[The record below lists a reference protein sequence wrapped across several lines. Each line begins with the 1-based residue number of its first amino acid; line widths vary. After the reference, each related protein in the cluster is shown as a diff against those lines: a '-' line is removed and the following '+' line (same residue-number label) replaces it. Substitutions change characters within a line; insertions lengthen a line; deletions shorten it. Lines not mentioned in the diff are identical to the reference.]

1 MNKSKILRWVAY
13 LSLTF
18 FWSFIFVL
26 FAYSFAQGNK
36 QWMLRILSAKIL
48 FVPII
53 VYIALLAILL
63 AIAMCLIYFFKQ
75 KGLLDPIEQ
84 QVKKIKEARVDE
96 FQPLAFNKLTKVE
109 NYHQKEI
116 IEGLNE
122 IQKQIQTMTLD
133 LQTEHQKQEL
143 LDGESKEEILEN
155 ERHRLARELHD
166 SVSQQLFAAMM
177 IMSALNETIE
187 QGANTTDFSKQIQM
201 VAKILSMAQSE
212 MRALLLHLRPIN
224 LEGRSLKQG
233 IEQLL
238 VELQSKVE
246 LKIIYDVEEVSIQP
260 SIENELFRMVQELL
274 SNTLRHAKAS
284 ELELYLNQTANQLVL
299 RIQDD
304 GVGFDTSKKKAGSYG
319 LLNVKE
325 RISSVGGTVKI
336 ISIPNQGTSIE
347 IKIPLID
354 NEVRK

>member
-1 MNKSKILRWVAY
+1 MSKSKILRWVAY

-26 FAYSFAQGNK
+26 FAYFFAQGNK

-116 IEGLNE
+116 LESLNE
-122 IQKQIQTMTLD
+122 IQKQIQIMTLD

-143 LDGESKEEILEN
+143 LEGESKEEILEN

-187 QGANTTDFSKQIQM
+187 HGENITDFSKQIQM
-201 VAKILSMAQSE
+201 VAQSE

-246 LKIIYDVEEVSIQP
+246 LKIIYVVDEVSIQP
-260 SIENELFRMVQELL
+260 SIENELFRVVQELV

-284 ELELYLNQTANQLVL
+284 ELELYLNQSAKQLVL
-299 RIQDD
+299 RLQDD

-336 ISIPNQGTSIE
+336 ISIINQGTSIE

-354 NEVRK
+354 NGVMK

>member
-26 FAYSFAQGNK
+26 FAYFFSQGNK

-177 IMSALNETIE
+177 IMSALNETIDRGE
-187 QGANTTDFSKQIQM
+187 NITNFSKQIQM

-238 VELQSKVE
+238 VEIQSKVE

-260 SIENELFRMVQELL
+260 SIENELFRVVQELL

-284 ELELYLNQTANQLVL
+284 ELELYLNQSANQLVL

-325 RISSVGGTVKI
+325 RISSVGCTVKI
-336 ISIPNQGTSIE
+336 VSIPNQGTSIE

>member
-26 FAYSFAQGNK
+26 FAYFFVQGNK

-96 FQPLAFNKLTKVE
+96 FQSLAFNKLTKVE

-116 IEGLNE
+116 LEGLNE
-122 IQKQIQTMTLD
+122 IQKQIQAMTLD

-260 SIENELFRMVQELL
+260 SIENELFRVVQELL

-284 ELELYLNQTANQLVL
+284 ELELYLNQSAKQLVL

-336 ISIPNQGTSIE
+336 ISILNQGTSIE

-354 NEVRK
+354 NGVMK

>member
-26 FAYSFAQGNK
+26 FAYFFSQGNK

-63 AIAMCLIYFFKQ
+63 AIAICLIDFFKQ

-177 IMSALNETIE
+177 VMSALNETIDRGE
-187 QGANTTDFSKQIQM
+187 NITNFSKQIQM
-201 VAKILSMAQSE
+201 VTKILSMAQSE

-238 VELQSKVE
+238 VEIQSKVE

-260 SIENELFRMVQELL
+260 SIENELFRVVQELL

-284 ELELYLNQTANQLVL
+284 ELELYLNQSANQLVL

-336 ISIPNQGTSIE
+336 VSIPNQGTSIE

>member
-1 MNKSKILRWVAY
+1 MSKSRIIRWVAY

-26 FAYSFAQGNK
+26 FAYFFAQGNK

-48 FVPII
+48 FIPII
-53 VYIALLAILL
+53 VYIALLAIIL
-63 AIAMCLIYFFKQ
+63 AIVMCLIYLIKQ
-75 KGLLDPIEQ
+75 IGLLDPIDQ
-84 QVKKIKEARVDE
+84 QVKVIKEVRTEDYQMTS
-96 FQPLAFNKLTKVE
+96 FDNMTKVD
-109 NYHQKEI
+109 NRKQREI
-116 IEGLNE
+116 IENLNQ
-122 IQKQIQTMTLD
+122 IQAQIQTMTLE
-133 LQTEHQKQEL
+133 LQTQHQKQEL

-177 IMSALNETIE
+177 IMSALNETVNQNIKPE
-187 QGANTTDFSKQIQM
+187 NYSKQIQM

-238 VELQSKVE
+238 IELKSKVE
-246 LKIIYDVEEVSIQP
+246 LKIIYHIEEVSIQP
-260 SIENELFRMVQELL
+260 SIENELFRVVQELL

-284 ELELYLNQTANQLVL
+284 ELELYLNQSNHQLVL
-299 RIQDD
+299 KIQDD
-304 GVGFDTSKKKAGSYG
+304 GVGFDTSKQKAGSYG

-325 RISSVGGTVKI
+325 RITSIGGTVKI
-336 ISIPNQGTSIE
+336 ISLLNQGTSIE
-347 IKIPLID
+347 IKIPLI
-354 NEVRK
+354 ETE

>member
-1 MNKSKILRWVAY
+1 MSKSKMLRWITY

-26 FAYSFAQGNK
+26 FAYFFSQGNQ

-53 VYIALLAILL
+53 VYIAILAILL
-63 AIAMCLIYFFKQ
+63 SISMCLIYFFKQ
-75 KGLLDPIEQ
+75 KGLLAPIEQ
-84 QVKKIKEARVDE
+84 QVKKIKEARVAE
-96 FQPLAFNKLTKVE
+96 FQPLAFHKLTKIE

-116 IEGLNE
+116 LESLNE
-122 IQKQIQTMTLD
+122 IQQQIQMMTLD

-143 LDGESKEEILEN
+143 LEGESKEEILEN

-177 IMSALNETIE
+177 MMSAINETIE
-187 QGANTTDFSKQIQM
+187 RGENITDFSKQIQM

-246 LKIIYDVEEVSIQP
+246 LKIIYDVVEVSIQP
-260 SIENELFRMVQELL
+260 SIENELFRVVQELL
-274 SNTLRHAKAS
+274 SNTLRHSKAS
-284 ELELYLNQTANQLVL
+284 ELELYLNHSAKQLVL
-299 RIQDD
+299 RLQDD
-304 GVGFDTSKKKAGSYG
+304 GVGFDTSQKKAGSYG

-336 ISIPNQGTSIE
+336 LSILNQGTSIQ

-354 NEVRK
+354 NEVMK

>member
-1 MNKSKILRWVAY
+1 MSKSKILRWVAY

-26 FAYSFAQGNK
+26 FAYFFSQGNK

-116 IEGLNE
+116 LEGLNE
-122 IQKQIQTMTLD
+122 IQKQIQAMTLD

-260 SIENELFRMVQELL
+260 SIENELFRVVQELL

-284 ELELYLNQTANQLVL
+284 ELELYLNQSANQLVL

-336 ISIPNQGTSIE
+336 ISILNQGTSIE

-354 NEVRK
+354 DGVMK

>member
-1 MNKSKILRWVAY
+1 MDVKDIVCKDIICAY
-13 LSLTF
+13 YCLYCVIS
-18 FWSFIFVL
+18 
-26 FAYSFAQGNK
+26 YSISNRNVFN
-36 QWMLRILSAKIL
+36 L
-48 FVPII
+48 
-53 VYIALLAILL
+53 
-63 AIAMCLIYFFKQ
+63 FFKQ

-177 IMSALNETIE
+177 IMSALNETIDR
-187 QGANTTDFSKQIQM
+187 GGNITNFSKQIQM

-224 LEGRSLKQG
+224 LEGRSLRQG

-238 VELQSKVE
+238 VEIQSKVE

-260 SIENELFRMVQELL
+260 SIENELFRVVQELL

-284 ELELYLNQTANQLVL
+284 ELELYLNQSANQLVL

-336 ISIPNQGTSIE
+336 VSIPNQGTSIE